1 MVLNPLQDIQDLVSS
16 ITTTTLR
23 VFNKATAFDSET
35 CPFNDTYSK
44 ATILDPWTAN
54 VDKSTTG
61 WVLNST
67 GIKGDYKRQHLE
79 NETQYIERIYNMAG
93 MCMSSSSC
101 CLNAFCNAAENNPC
115 NSGDN
120 CAYICSELGSAIVA
134 GYEAY
139 QEADN
144 IESRLSADLGVQCPS
159 RQDISCPTL
168 EFQSMGNDITLVALV
183 TAYRANIT
191 GTADDLVDVAST
203 SVGSAMDEVQDF
215 LCNMNVSFVQRRYDQ
230 IRNDV
235 CMTMFGGLTQVNWA
249 LWVLALFLQA
259 TAILANV
266 LSTRLQGVSSEQAQL
281 DFDDNNTGA
290 GRSRLSRAEL
300 YGR

>member
-1 MVLNPLQDIQDLVSS
+1 
-16 ITTTTLR
+16 
-23 VFNKATAFDSET
+23 
-35 CPFNDTYSK
+35 
-44 ATILDPWTAN
+44 
-54 VDKSTTG
+54 
-61 WVLNST
+61 
-67 GIKGDYKRQHLE
+67 
-79 NETQYIERIYNMAG
+79 
-93 MCMSSSSC
+93 
-101 CLNAFCNAAENNPC
+101 
-115 NSGDN
+115 
-120 CAYICSELGSAIVA
+120 
-134 GYEAY
+134 
-139 QEADN
+139 
-144 IESRLSADLGVQCPS
+144 
-159 RQDISCPTL
+159 
-168 EFQSMGNDITLVALV
+168 MGNDITLVALV

-203 SVGSAMDEVQDF
+203 SVGSAMDE
-215 LCNMNVSFVQRRYDQ
+215 RRYDQ